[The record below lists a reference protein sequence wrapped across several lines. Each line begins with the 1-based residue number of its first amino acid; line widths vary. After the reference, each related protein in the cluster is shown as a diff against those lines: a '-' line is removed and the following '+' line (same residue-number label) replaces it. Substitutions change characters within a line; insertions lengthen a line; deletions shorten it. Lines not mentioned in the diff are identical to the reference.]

1 MSDRVSAIDIGRA
14 LAHGSAWMVGLR
26 WAMRGLGLA
35 STFVLARLLS
45 PGEFGVV
52 AMAMLVVGLVEVFG
66 HAGQH
71 LALIRLPNPVR
82 ADYDA
87 AWTLGILIAL
97 AVALATWA
105 VAPLAAWYFH
115 DARVPWLIRLL
126 ALRPLLGSL
135 DNIGV
140 VAFRKELRFGREFA
154 FLAAQKLATV
164 AVTIAVALWLRDARA
179 LVAGLLGGPAVG
191 VALSYA
197 LHPYRPRLSLARAR
211 GLLAFSGWMLLVHV
225 AQYVHDKADEMVV
238 GGVADAGAMGRYS
251 VAADAATA
259 PTIEVVIPAT
269 RALFPIFARLGD
281 DRAAV
286 RDAYLQVFSAACL
299 ISVATGAGMALVAGD
314 FVRVALGEQWLS
326 AIPLVRLLAL
336 AGGLY
341 GIMHNGITVLSATGH
356 ARLSGL
362 LSASRTLVLVPVLIA
377 AGLLGGVPAVAA
389 ARGLATLA
397 FIPGIFLAIARVLPV
412 TPADMVS
419 RAWRPVAAGGAMAL
433 AVLGVQAMAPDNPWP
448 RLFLAAGAG
457 AMVYAG
463 AILALWWLAGRPEG
477 LEAAVVRRVAWKEGF
492 GRGWRG

>member
-1 MSDRVSAIDIGRA
+1 MSERAGGRASDIDIGRA
-14 LAHGSAWMVGLR
+14 LARGSAWMVGLR

-45 PGEFGVV
+45 PGDFGVV

-66 HAGQH
+66 HAGQT
-71 LALIRLPNPVR
+71 LALIRLPNPTR
-82 ADYDA
+82 ADHDA

-105 VAPLAAWYFH
+105 VAPVAAWYFH
-115 DARVPWLIRLL
+115 APRVAWPIRLL
-126 ALRPLLGSL
+126 ALRPLLGGL

-140 VAFRKELRFGREFA
+140 VAFRKEFRFSREAA
-154 FLAAQKLATV
+154 FLASQKLATV
-164 AVTIAVALWLRDARA
+164 AVAIGVALWLRDERA

-211 GLLAFSGWMLLVHV
+211 GLLSFSGWMLLVHV

-251 VAADAATA
+251 VAADTATA

-286 RDAYLQVFSAACL
+286 RDAYLQVFSAACP

-314 FVRVALGEQWLS
+314 FVRVALGEQWIP

-341 GIMHNGITVLSATGH
+341 GIAHNAITVLGATGH

-362 LSASRTLVLVPVLIA
+362 LSASRALVLVPVLVA
-377 AGLLGGVPAVAA
+377 AGLLGGVPAVAV
-389 ARGLATLA
+389 ARVLVTAA
-397 FIPGIFLAIARVLPV
+397 FIPGIFMVVVRVLSV
-412 TPADMVS
+412 APADMVS
-419 RAWRPVAAGGAMAL
+419 RAWRPVVAGGAMAL
-433 AVLGVQAMAPDNPWP
+433 AVPGVQAMAPDNPWP
-448 RLFLAAGAG
+448 RLLLAAGAG
-457 AMVYAG
+457 ALVYG
-463 AILALWWLAGRPEG
+463 GTMLALWRLAGRPDG
-477 LEAAVVRRVAWKEGF
+477 LEAAVLRRARR
-492 GRGWRG
+492 RG